1 MRLLRASLVIVVLVL
16 ATHGN
21 AWAQAVAGAQI
32 SGTVRDSSGGTI
44 PGAEVTVTKIDTGAT
59 RTVFTS
65 ADGVYVLPNLSVG
78 PYQLKVVL
86 QGFNTYIRDGIVLQ
100 VSSNPEI
107 NVTLAVGAISE
118 QVTVAANSTLVET
131 HTTGVGQVIDN
142 QRVMELP
149 LNGRQ
154 ATELIFLS
162 GLATSAPAGDLNTNK
177 NFPTV
182 TISVAGGQANGIT
195 YIMDGGTHNDPF
207 NNLNLPTPFPDA
219 LQEFKVET
227 SALPARYGHHAASAV
242 NLITKSGS
250 NQVHGDVFEFLR
262 NYHFNARNF
271 FAPAR
276 DSLNRNQF
284 GGTIGAPVIKNRMFL
299 FAGYQG
305 RVEKSNPATTISFV
319 PTQAMLN
326 GDFTAIT
333 SPACN
338 GGRQLNLTGGFVD
351 NRVDP
356 SRLSPVTLKFL
367 QHVPVSQDPCG
378 RLQYGIPNNNT
389 EHQGLAK
396 VDYTFT
402 SNSSL
407 FARYFYA
414 VYDNPATYDGTNVLT
429 LSRTGQNNQVHS
441 LVLAHNQ
448 VLSAST
454 LNSLH
459 VTFNRTLND
468 RPLPAYFSATDL
480 GSRVSSLVPGY
491 VGVSVTGNGFSVGS
505 GATNPGYFNS
515 RGWQVADDLDL
526 VRGAHQLSIGG
537 NWIRSRIETLNNRP
551 TNGAFTFNGQGTG
564 LSLADFML
572 GVVSGGFLQ
581 GNPVYDYDHS
591 DYVGAYAQDNWR
603 VASNVTVNLGLRW
616 EPFLP
621 VKNTYSWVSHFEQT
635 RFDQNVHSTVYP
647 LAPAGLMFPG
657 DSGYPGDAT
666 SFGKI
671 AQFAPRVGL
680 VWTPNGDERTSVR
693 ASWGV
698 FYDTPHLFFNTRFAN
713 NPPWGAQITIP
724 NPPGGF
730 ADPYLGYPGGNP
742 FPALNT
748 GWATQPFPAFGVY
761 VNTPLHLEP
770 TSLQQWNVSVQRQ
783 FGDWLTS
790 ASYLGNHSTHLWRA
804 TELNPAVFGPGATTG
819 NTNQRRTLILQN
831 AQQGQF
837 YGTIGQL
844 DDSGRANYGALLLS
858 LQRRLKNNLSV
869 LSNWTISKCLS
880 DPATT
885 EITGPTIVNPADP
898 DLDYSYCSSDRR
910 QVVNVSV
917 VVRTPDFEKPVLRAM
932 LGDWQLSPIVR
943 WQSGNRS
950 SVTTGVDSAL
960 TGLGNQRA
968 VQILDN
974 PYGAGGPAAYL
985 NRAAFASPA
994 AGTYSTL
1001 APFTVVNPGNL
1012 QNDFALARTFKI
1024 AGAQSVQFRWE
1035 VFNVFNHV
1043 NLASVP
1049 SGTTTAPLVTALN
1062 SANFG
1067 QIQTAGDPRIMQFA
1081 LKFTF

>member
-1 MRLLRASLVIVVLVL
+1 MSLARGGINVKLFRAVLGIFVLVL
-16 ATHGN
+16 LTHDT
-21 AWAQAVAGAQI
+21 ASAQAIAGSQL
-32 SGTVRDSSGGTI
+32 SGVVRDSSGGAI
-44 PGAEVTVTKIDTGAT
+44 PGAEITVTKTDTGAI
-59 RTVFTS
+59 RTVFTG
-65 ADGVYVLPNLSVG
+65 ADGAYALPNLPVG

-100 VSSNPEI
+100 VGSNPEI

-118 QVTVAANSTLVET
+118 QVTVTANSYMVET
-131 HTTGVGQVIDN
+131 RNTGVGQVIDN
-142 QRVMELP
+142 QRIMEMP

-227 SALPARYGHHAASAV
+227 SALPARYGYHAASAV
-242 NLITKSGS
+242 NLVTKSGT
-250 NQVHGDVFEFLR
+250 NEIHGDAFEFLR
-262 NYHFNARNF
+262 NYRFNARNF
-271 FAPAR
+271 FAPER

-284 GGTIGAPVIKNRMFL
+284 GGTLGAPIIKNKL
-299 FAGYQG
+299 FVFGGYQG
-305 RVEKSNPATTISFV
+305 RIEKSNPATTISFV

-333 SPACN
+333 APACN
-338 GGRQLNLTGGFVD
+338 GGTQRTLTGGFVN
-351 NRVDP
+351 NRIDP

-367 QHVPVSQDPCG
+367 QHVPVSSDPCG
-378 RLQYGIPNNNT
+378 RLQYGIPNNST
-389 EHQGLAK
+389 EHQGLTK
-396 VDYTFT
+396 VDYTI
-402 SNSSL
+402 SGSQSL

-429 LSRTGQNNQVHS
+429 LSRTGQNNQAHS
-441 LVLAHNQ
+441 LVFGHN
-448 VLSAST
+448 LIISSST
-454 LNSLH
+454 LNALH
-459 VTFNRTLND
+459 ITYNRTLND
-468 RPLPAYFSATDL
+468 RPLPSYFSATDL

-515 RGWQVADDLDL
+515 KGWQIADDIDL
-526 VRGAHQLSIGG
+526 IRGNHQFSIGG

-551 TNGAFTFNGQGTG
+551 TNGAFTFNGQTTG
-564 LSLADFML
+564 LSLADFMV
-572 GVVSGGFLQ
+572 GSVSGGFLQ

-603 VASNVTVNLGLRW
+603 VRSNLTVNLGLRW

-621 VKNTYSWVSHFEQT
+621 VENTYSWVSHFDQA
-635 RFDQNVHSTVYP
+635 RFDQNVRSTVYP
-647 LAPAGLMFPG
+647 QAPAGLMFPG
-657 DSGYPGDAT
+657 DTGYPGDAT

-671 AQFAPRVGL
+671 AQFAPRAGL
-680 VWTPNGDERTSVR
+680 VWTPNGGERTSVR

-724 NPPGGF
+724 NPVGGF
-730 ADPYLGYPGGNP
+730 ADPYQGYPGGNP
-742 FPALNT
+742 FPGLNT
-748 GWATQPFPAFGVY
+748 AWATQPFPAFGVY

-770 TSLQQWNVSVQRQ
+770 TSLQQWNLSVERQ
-783 FGDWLTS
+783 WGDWLAS
-790 ASYLGNHSTHLWRA
+790 VSYLGNHSSHLWRA

-819 NTNQRRTLILQN
+819 NTNQRRTLILKN

-844 DDSGRANYGALLLS
+844 DDTGRANYGALLLS

-869 LSNWTISKCLS
+869 LSKWTVSKCMS

-885 EITGPTIVNPADP
+885 EITGPTIVDPSHPDAD
-898 DLDYSYCSSDRR
+898 YAYCSSDRR
-910 QVVNVSV
+910 HVVSLSV
-917 VVRTPDFEKPVLRAM
+917 VARTPEFDNPAARRILS
-932 LGDWQLSPIVR
+932 DWQLSPIVR
-943 WQSGNRS
+943 WQSGNRT
-950 SVTTGVDSAL
+950 SVTTGVDNAL
-960 TGLGNQRA
+960 TGLGGQRA
-968 VQILDN
+968 VQILDD
-974 PYGAGGPAAYL
+974 PYGTGGPTAYL
-985 NRAAFASPA
+985 NRAAFTSPA
-994 AGTYSTL
+994 SGTYSSL
-1001 APFTVVNPGNL
+1001 APFTILNPNNL
-1012 QNDFALARTFKI
+1012 QNDFALTRTFKI
-1024 AGAQSVQFRWE
+1024 SGAQSVQFRWE
-1035 VFNVFNHV
+1035 VFNLINHV
-1043 NLASVP
+1043 NFNPPVS
-1049 SGTTTAPLVTALN
+1049 SLN
-1062 SANFG
+1062 SASFG

-1081 LKFTF
+1081 LKFTY

>member
-1 MRLLRASLVIVVLVL
+1 MCFVAGFLLLVSG
-16 ATHGN
+16 TGR
-21 AWAQAVAGAQI
+21 AQAVAGAQI

-44 PGAEVTVTKIDTGAT
+44 PGAEVTVTKTDTGMT

-65 ADGVYVLPNLSVG
+65 ADGVYVLPNLQVG

-107 NVTLAVGAISE
+107 NVTLAVGNISE
-118 QVTVAANSTLVET
+118 QVTVTANSTLVET
-131 HTTGVGQVIDN
+131 HSTGVGQVIDN

-162 GLATSAPAGDLNTNK
+162 GLATSAPGGDLNTNK

-227 SALPARYGHHAASAV
+227 SALPARYGYHAASAV

-250 NQVHGDVFEFLR
+250 NEVHGDLFEFLR

-271 FAPAR
+271 FAPER

-284 GGTIGAPVIKNRMFL
+284 GGTLGAPLIKNKLFL
-299 FAGYQG
+299 FGGYQG
-305 RVEKSNPATTISFV
+305 RMEKSNPPTSISFV
-319 PTQAMLN
+319 PTQAMRN

-338 GGRQLNLTGGFVD
+338 GGRQVNLIGGFVG
-351 NRVDP
+351 NQIDP
-356 SRLSPVTLKFL
+356 SRLSSVALNFLK
-367 QHVPVSQDPCG
+367 HVPVSADPCG

-389 EHQGLAK
+389 EHQGLVK
-396 VDYTFT
+396 LDYTINQNQ
-402 SNSSL
+402 SV

-414 VYDNPATYDGTNVLT
+414 VYDNPATYDGSNVLT

-441 LVLAHNQ
+441 LVLGHNQ

-459 VTFNRTLND
+459 ITVNRTLND
-468 RPLPAYFSATDL
+468 RPMPSFFSATEL
-480 GSRVSSLVPGY
+480 GSKVFSLVPGY
-491 VGVSVTGNGFSVGS
+491 VGVSVSGNGFSVGA
-505 GATNPGYFNS
+505 GGTNPGYFNS
-515 RGWQVADDLDL
+515 KGFQIADDLDL
-526 VRGAHQLSIGG
+526 VRGAHQFSIGG
-537 NWIRSRIETLNNRP
+537 NWIRSRIDTLNNRP
-551 TNGAFTFNGQGTG
+551 TNGQFSFNGQGTG
-564 LSLADFML
+564 LSLADLML
-572 GVVSGGFLQ
+572 GVVSGGFVQ

-591 DYVGAYAQDNWR
+591 DYVGAYVQDNWR
-603 VASNVTVNLGLRW
+603 VRSNVSLNVGLRW

-621 VKNTYSWVSHFEQT
+621 VKNTYSWVSHFDQD
-635 RFDQNVHSTVYP
+635 RFTQNVHSTVYP
-647 LAPAGLMFPG
+647 QAPAGLMFPG

-666 SFGKI
+666 TFGKL
-671 AQFAPRVGL
+671 AQFAPRVGV

-713 NPPWGAQITIP
+713 NPPWGAQITIS
-724 NPPGGF
+724 NPAGGF

-770 TSLQQWNVSVQRQ
+770 TSLQQWNLSVQRQ
-783 FGDWLTS
+783 MGDWLVA
-790 ASYLGNHSTHLWRA
+790 ASYLGNHSSHLWRA
-804 TELNPAVFGPGATTG
+804 TELNPAVYGPGATTG

-844 DDSGRANYGALLLS
+844 DDTGRANYGAMLVS
-858 LQRRLKNNLSV
+858 VQRRLKNNLSV
-869 LSNWTISKCLS
+869 LSNWTLSKCMS

-885 EITGPTIVNPADP
+885 EITGPTITNPANP
-898 DLDYSYCSSDRR
+898 DADYSYCSSDRR
-910 QVVNVSV
+910 HVVNLSV
-917 VVRTPDFEKPVLRAM
+917 VARTPDFGNHVLGAV

-943 WQSGNRS
+943 WQSGNHS
-950 SVTTGVDSAL
+950 SVTTGVDNAL
-960 TGLGNQRA
+960 TGLGGQRA
-968 VQILDN
+968 LQILDD
-974 PYGAGGPAAYL
+974 PYGAGGPTAYL
-985 NRAAFASPA
+985 NRAAFTSPA

-1001 APFTVVNPGNL
+1001 APFTIVNPSNL
-1012 QNDFALARTFKI
+1012 QNDFALTRTFKI
-1024 AGAQSVQFRWE
+1024 AGSQSVQFRWE
-1035 VFNVFNHV
+1035 VFNLINRVNFNG
-1043 NLASVP
+1043 P
-1049 SGTTTAPLVTALN
+1049 VTSLN
-1062 SANFG
+1062 SASFG

-1081 LKFTF
+1081 LKFTY